1 MSSASET
8 YLPQLLRDWY
18 LHHPGKIH
26 GVTRHSGYLFFA
38 DASGF
43 TALTKALGELGPVGF
58 EILTNLLNDVFRR
71 LGLVVSD
78 HHGDILKFSG
88 DAIWCWFPE
97 IAQPEKVFSEM
108 LKQVEEVNRSAEICA
123 KHPLALHAGAAHGA
137 FRLLTIEGSGNRLD
151 YEISGDTV
159 PLIYAAADEAGP
171 GELVLANSPA
181 VGPACR
187 FPEAENQALELHRYL
202 MNDSPLAA
210 YVPEAIRE
218 RERGL
223 SFTSNLN
230 SEHRRV
236 SVLFVRVSVID
247 MIDDGQHL
255 RAILGKVISKI
266 AEHSGMV
273 ARIDPFKSG
282 HKVLCLFGAAQSA
295 GLNEL
300 HALRAAVDI
309 AAMSDAKVEI
319 AVGATHGHL
328 LCGEV
333 GSERRREFT
342 VMGNAVNL
350 AARLMAKARPGG
362 VLFDGALHE
371 LIDEYCFSEQ
381 ERLALKG
388 VGESVLVF
396 EFLRWR
402 RERRLP
408 AAVDRFYG
416 RIDELAALER
426 WWEVAAAT
434 GPRVLE
440 ISGAAGIGKT
450 ELVLQFLKQHQQA
463 TVYYFDGTHSALRH
477 AGWLPGEL
485 LQSICLAD
493 HAERSPL
500 ELLQAKI
507 DRRWL
512 PLLAPLFGKQLD
524 ESSWTLGLSSELRL
538 DKTGEI
544 VSELLAGQLDSKA
557 VIVDSI
563 DRMDSLS
570 QAILERVLLN
580 LENYRARFILI
591 TQVPSSSQR
600 SWAKLE
606 LTSLSET
613 EMQQW
618 FEESLVTGARETE
631 LIRRLSESS
640 QGNPLLIRTTFQSLI
655 SNGSLRKLTD
665 SVRYEVVGALA
676 SIALHHR
683 LEDVLMATYDSLTE
697 SERAV
702 LRLVAVARSEV
713 STAQLRFLHPNWSSE
728 EIERNLSG
736 LVQKDLLNTSLAS
749 EKAAEFS
756 FVSQQLRESVYS
768 RIPILERQRWHRLL
782 GEKLE
787 KENGASLVRL
797 AYHFGSSD
805 DGEKA
810 FRYCFKAA
818 IEAERNGALMEAASY
833 FEQCCR
839 HSDEVIPT
847 LSTAEG
853 SDYFNR
859 ASGFAVHDGNFGL
872 AFAELRRWRRWAKG
886 RSNRTECVAS
896 AIEFART
903 LWKQSRYAR
912 CRQALR
918 LISSAISDATPQ
930 HLVSEFLAI
939 EGELLRRTGKIR
951 EAQEVCARALELAIS
966 ANDRNREIT
975 ALNNLGLAYWS
986 GGNLDAARK
995 CFEESLAQDEQATPL
1010 YLQGRVANN
1019 LAIISEEL
1027 GDFKR
1032 ARSLA
1037 ERAREVFI
1045 QTGDRRNQS
1054 YASGNLANLLFQ
1066 AGRYRESEELFTV
1079 ADRIFEHLGERHP
1092 HFYTVGNLGDI
1103 DLHLGKLEA
1112 AEYRYNSVAQFARDC
1127 GDQELMAETA
1137 VRLADCKFY
1146 RGESITAQAE
1156 YQQAIVLADAA
1167 GSQEYQIR
1175 GTIGLCRL
1183 LIGLRQ
1189 TESAAVQQQRL
1200 TEFAAATKSDRNQ
1213 FEAIFLQ
1220 AEIDRLRGNPEQAR
1234 ANLVRCQHYAQEQGQ
1249 FELRLKSLVR
1259 LSEHPQWH
1267 ERTLEELAG
1276 LLNQFI
1282 GSNGCERFNL
1292 LLNSAYY
1299 GYFSPVL
1306 RSVTERL
1313 NLSQNPHPVA

>member
-1 MSSASET
+1 MFSASET

-18 LHHPGKIH
+18 LRHPGQIH
-26 GVTRHSGYLFFA
+26 DTTEHSGYLFFA

-43 TALTKALGELGPVGF
+43 TALTKSLGELGPVGF
-58 EILTNLLNDVFRR
+58 EILTNLLNEIFRR
-71 LGLVVSD
+71 LGLVVSG

-97 IAQPEKVFSEM
+97 SSQPQKIFSEM
-108 LKQVEEVNRSAEICA
+108 VEQVEEVNRNTEICT
-123 KHPLALHAGAAHGA
+123 KHPLALHAGAALGA
-137 FRLLTIEGSGNRLD
+137 FRVLTIEGSGGRLD
-151 YEISGDTV
+151 YEISGGTI

-171 GELVLANSPA
+171 GALVLASSPA
-181 VGPACR
+181 EGPACQ
-187 FPEAENQALELHRYL
+187 PLEARYQAVDLHPSL
-202 MNDSPLAA
+202 MKDSPLAA

-236 SVLFVRVSVID
+236 SVLFVRVSAID
-247 MIDDGQHL
+247 ATDADQRL
-255 RAILGKVISKI
+255 SVVLGRIISKI

-300 HALRAAVDI
+300 RALRAAVDI
-309 AAMSDAKVEI
+309 AALSDAAVEI
-319 AVGATHGHL
+319 AVGATHGQL

-333 GSERRREFT
+333 GSEHRREFT

-350 AARLMAKARPGG
+350 AARLMAKARSGG
-362 VLFDGALHE
+362 VVLDSALHE
-371 LIDEYCFSEQ
+371 LIEDYYFGEQ

-388 VGESVLVF
+388 VGESVPVF
-396 EFLRWR
+396 KFLRWR
-402 RERRLP
+402 RERQLP
-408 AAVDRFYG
+408 TAVERFYG
-416 RIDELAALER
+416 RTNELTALER
-426 WWEVAAAT
+426 WWEAAT
-434 GPRVLE
+434 VNGPRVLE

-450 ELVLQFLKQHQQA
+450 ELVLQFLKQHQQTTA
-463 TVYYFDGTHSALRH
+463 CYFNGTQSALRH
-477 AGWLPGEL
+477 AGWLLGEL
-485 LQSICLAD
+485 LQTVWLTDRNES
-493 HAERSPL
+493 SPI
-500 ELLQAKI
+500 EFLQTQI

-512 PLLAPLFGKQLD
+512 PLLAPLFGEQLD

-538 DKTGEI
+538 EKTGEI
-544 VSELLAGQLDSKA
+544 VSELLIEQLDTKLI
-557 VIVDSI
+557 IVDSI
-563 DRMDSLS
+563 DRIDSLS
-570 QAILERVLLN
+570 QAILDRVLQN
-580 LENYRARFILI
+580 VEGSKARFILM
-591 TQVPSSSQR
+591 TQTPSSSQLR
-600 SWAKLE
+600 RAKLE
-606 LTSLSET
+606 LTSLGET

-618 FEESLVTGARETE
+618 FEESLVAGTRETE
-631 LIRRLSESS
+631 LMRRLSESS

-655 SNGSLRKLTD
+655 NNGSLQKLSD
-665 SVRYEVVGALA
+665 SARYEVVGAPA

-683 LEDVLMATYDSLTE
+683 LEDVLLATYDSLTE

-702 LRLVAVARSEV
+702 LRSIAVAGSEV
-713 STAQLRFLHPNWSSE
+713 SMAQLRLLQPNWSSE

-736 LVQKDLLNTSLAS
+736 LVQKNLVNSSLAT
-749 EKAAEFS
+749 KNAALFS
-756 FVSQQLRESVYS
+756 FSSQQLRESVYS
-768 RIPILERQRWHRLL
+768 RIPVLERQKWHRLL
-782 GEKLE
+782 GEQLE
-787 KENGASLVRL
+787 KANGAPLVKL

-805 DGEKA
+805 DSGKA

-818 IEAERNGALMEAASY
+818 TEAERNGALIEAASY
-833 FEQCCR
+833 YEQCR
-839 HSDEVIPT
+839 RISEDVVSS

-853 SDYFNR
+853 SEYFNR
-859 ASGFAVHDGNFGL
+859 ASGFAVHEGNFGL

-886 RSNRTECVAS
+886 RGDCTERIAS
-896 AIEFART
+896 AVEFART

-912 CRQALR
+912 CRAALR
-918 LISSAISDATPQ
+918 LISSEISDATPK

-951 EAQEVCARALELAIS
+951 EAQEVCRRALELARS
-966 ANDRNREIT
+966 ANDRPREVT

-995 CFEESLAQDEQATPL
+995 CFEKSLAHDEQATPL

-1066 AGRYRESEELFTV
+1066 AGRYRESEELFTA
-1079 ADRIFEHLGERHP
+1079 ADRIFEHLGEKHP
-1092 HFYTVGNLGDI
+1092 HFYTIGNLGDI
-1103 DLHLGKLEA
+1103 DLHLGRLED
-1112 AEYRYNSVAQFARDC
+1112 AENKYNSVAQFAREC
-1127 GDQELMAETA
+1127 GDNELMAETA

-1146 RGESITAQAE
+1146 SGDSSTAQAT
-1156 YQQAIVLADAA
+1156 YQEAIALAAAA
-1167 GSQEYQIR
+1167 GAQEYEIR

-1189 TESAAVQQQRL
+1189 ADSAAIQQQRL
-1200 TEFAAATKSDRNQ
+1200 ADFAAATNSDRNRY
-1213 FEAIFLQ
+1213 EAIFLQ
-1220 AEIDRLRGNPEQAR
+1220 AETDRLRGNPEQAR
-1234 ANLVRCQHYAQEQGQ
+1234 ANLARCQDYAREQGQ

-1259 LSEHPQWH
+1259 LSEHPQWR
-1267 ERTLEELAG
+1267 ESALDELAD
-1276 LLNQFI
+1276 LLNEFFRNNDC
-1282 GSNGCERFNL
+1282 SRFDL
-1292 LLNSAYY
+1292 LLSSAYY
-1299 GYFSPVL
+1299 RYFSPVL
-1306 RSVTERL
+1306 RSVAARL
-1313 NLSQNPHPVA
+1313 NFSQNPHPVA